1 MDNIIKIVFSSI
13 VSALSFAL
21 GGFDATLQS
30 LIIVIII
37 DYITGIIKSYKNK
50 ELSSKIGV
58 FGIIK
63 KVCFLFLVAIGV
75 VVDRVTNANGLI
87 RNFVIYYLIANEGLS
102 ILENLGNIGV
112 PIPDPLKK
120 ALQQLKKDN
129 NKKVKGK

>member
-37 DYITGIIKSYKNK
+37 DYITGIIKSYKTK
-50 ELSSKIGV
+50 ELSSKVGF
-58 FGIIK
+58 FGILK
-63 KVCFLFLVAIGV
+63 KICFLFLVAIGV

>member
-30 LIIVIII
+30 LIIVIVI